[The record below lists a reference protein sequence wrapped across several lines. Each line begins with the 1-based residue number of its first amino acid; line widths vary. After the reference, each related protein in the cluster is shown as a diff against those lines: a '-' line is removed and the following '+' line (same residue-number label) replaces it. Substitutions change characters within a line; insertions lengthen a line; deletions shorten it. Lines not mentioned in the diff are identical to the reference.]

1 MQFIEIELVFLNNWF
16 SQQNFVTKVCF
27 WFVNDVYNGYNNLW
41 KWVSTNHHV
50 SIISLKIEKENLYL
64 CDSFYI
70 EWCCFFKKRAS
81 VSGKTFRKEHVFQ
94 IFKLSFSEFKLAFLL
109 NFIGFHRFSSLNKVF
124 VLGFLFIQCVPV
136 GLVLFSCFVI
146 GLLGWLV
153 R

>member
-16 SQQNFVTKVCF
+16 SWQNFVTKVCF

-41 KWVSTNHHV
+41 KWVSTNYYV

-70 EWCCFFKKRAS
+70 EWCYFFKKK
-81 VSGKTFRKEHVFQ
+81 GFFRKEHVFQ

>member
-1 MQFIEIELVFLNNWF
+1 MQLIKIRLDLLNNWF
-16 SQQNFVTKVCF
+16 SKQVFEAKGCF
-27 WFVNDVYNGYNNLW
+27 WFVNNIC
-41 KWVSTNHHV
+41 KWVSKDYYV

-70 EWCCFFKKRAS
+70 EWCYFFKKRAS
-81 VSGKTFRKEHVFQ
+81 VSDKTFRKEHVFQ

-124 VLGFLFIQCVPV
+124 VLGLLFIQCVPV

-146 GLLGWLV
+146 GFLGWLV

>member
-16 SQQNFVTKVCF
+16 SNQNFVTKVCF

-41 KWVSTNHHV
+41 KWVSTNYYV

-70 EWCCFFKKRAS
+70 EWCYFFKKRAS
-81 VSGKTFRKEHVFQ
+81 VSDKTFRKEHVFQ